1 MIFRTKPKAVWVS
14 GANAIFDDSEL
25 KLSTEKER
33 RQIAFLLNPYTPEKL
48 RELTEKNKIKAEMN
62 DLAVNTNAL
71 KALLGNQEEVD
82 TIARNNDAVDFVVAD
97 WKGITDEDG
106 KTLPCTRDNKINLAK
121 NGYPLLAARWL
132 EAARWLMSRFDKFM
146 VEWEEEQIKNSE
158 PSQGGLKDEV

>member
-1 MIFRTKPKAVWVS
+1 
-14 GANAIFDDSEL
+14 
-25 KLSTEKER
+25 
-33 RQIAFLLNPYTPEKL
+33 
-48 RELTEKNKIKAEMN
+48 
-62 DLAVNTNAL
+62 
-71 KALLGNQEEVD
+71 
-82 TIARNNDAVDFVVAD
+82 
-97 WKGITDEDG
+97 TDEDG